1 MIEDKQN
8 IDDNLQAKLDEQTI
22 TINEKMAEIEDLKY
36 ILRQYEGNT
45 NYVITFNFKYLL
57 SNTFIR

>member
-22 TINEKMAEIEDLKY
+22 TINEKTAEIEDLKY